1 MEKLYSILYLGLCR
15 FKERYSYEDVFYW
28 IMFVKDLHDFLDRN
42 CLLSCTNGQSFFLL
56 IFIYLYINQNK
67 KL

>member
-1 MEKLYSILYLGLCR
+1 MDKLYSILYLGLCR
-15 FKERYSYEDVFYW
+15 FKEKYSYEDIFLW
-28 IMFVKDLHDFLDRN
+28 IMFVKDLHDFVDRN
-42 CLLSCTNGQSFFLL
+42 CLLSCTNWQSLSLL